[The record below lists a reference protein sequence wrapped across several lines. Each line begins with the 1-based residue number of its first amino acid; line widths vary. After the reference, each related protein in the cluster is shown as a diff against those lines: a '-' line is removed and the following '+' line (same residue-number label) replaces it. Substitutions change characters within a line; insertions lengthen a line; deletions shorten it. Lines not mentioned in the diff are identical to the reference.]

1 MNVRQVVAV
10 AMDTERAAEA
20 AINEGRVAVVE
31 RVAAAMMQG
40 RPAAREE
47 EREVFLRNDRH
58 SIIEN
63 ITCNIRSNYQ

>member
-1 MNVRQVVAV
+1 
-10 AMDTERAAEA
+10 MDTGRATEA
-20 AINEGRVAVVE
+20 AINEGRATVVE
-31 RVAAAMMQG
+31 QVAEAMMRGQ
-40 RPAAREE
+40 PAVREE